1 MKQQRNYITI
11 FDNISKELNIKENT
25 TSYELINK
33 YKGDYWFKLG
43 DYDASISYYEKA
55 VKNFKDIDPKK
66 GIVYFNLGCS
76 YYFNNKKKNAID
88 NYNKCINAFRVFD
101 YEKKTFNV
109 LVRQDIISK
118 KVNLAKY
125 LLRNM
130 GVNN

>member
-1 MKQQRNYITI
+1 M
-11 FDNISKELNIKENT
+11 
-25 TSYELINK
+25 
-33 YKGDYWFKLG
+33 
-43 DYDASISYYEKA
+43 
-55 VKNFKDIDPKK
+55 
-66 GIVYFNLGCS
+66 GCS
-76 YYFNNKKKNAID
+76 YYFNNNKVNAIN

-101 YEKKTFNV
+101 YEKKTFNI

>member
-1 MKQQRNYITI
+1 M
-11 FDNISKELNIKENT
+11 FDNLSKELNIKENT

-33 YKGDYWFKLG
+33 YKGDYWFKSG
-43 DYDASISYYEKA
+43 DYVTSISYYEKA
-55 VKNFKDIDPKK
+55 VNKFKDTDPKK

-76 YYFNNKKKNAID
+76 YYFNNNKVNAIN